1 MCAYA
6 RAHEQSMPLEMSWA
20 SNARHARGRAALGS
34 AGWHTHTRACMFT
47 EARAYT
53 QAHVHTHTAPEF
65 TCTPGISSHSRAG
78 VWRCFAQISM
88 CVPETCACT
97 QHAHTHTR
105 THTQEHTRMQT
116 HTHAHTHTHTH
127 AHTHSNASVRTWHD
141 LEWVLGCGAA
151 MAIACECAEA
161 LAPPPKGA
169 GGGALH
175 ALLLL
180 RHKCTHTIAQPVRSC
195 AHVRAR
201 THDAPATHHSHTPRT

>member
-97 QHAHTHTR
+97 QHAHTHEHTHRNTHACKHIRTHTRTR
-105 THTQEHTRMQT
+105 THM
-116 HTHAHTHTHTH
+116 HTHIQTRACAPGMTSSGCWG
-127 AHTHSNASVRTWHD
+127 AELPWPSRVSA
-141 LEWVLGCGAA
+141 LKLLPLLPKVLVEERF
-151 MAIACECAEA
+151 M
-161 LAPPPKGA
+161 
-169 GGGALH
+169 
-175 ALLLL
+175 
-180 RHKCTHTIAQPVRSC
+180 RSC
-195 AHVRAR
+195 
-201 THDAPATHHSHTPRT
+201 S

>member
-1 MCAYA
+1 MQGMHGAGQ
-6 RAHEQSMPLEMSWA
+6 RLEV
-20 SNARHARGRAALGS
+20 RDGT
-34 AGWHTHTRACMFT
+34 HTHTCVHVHRGTCVHTSACT
-47 EARAYT
+47 HT
-53 QAHVHTHTAPEF
+53 HCTGVHVHTWHKLTQPCRGVEMLCTNKHVCTRDLRVHT
-65 TCTPGISSHSRAG
+65 TR
-78 VWRCFAQISM
+78 
-88 CVPETCACT
+88 
-97 QHAHTHTR
+97 THTR